1 MFLLEVHLSL
11 CSNFHYFSPSTS
23 GLRVLA
29 MAYGP
34 RLDNLTFAGIIGL
47 EDPPREGVVESVH
60 QLEKGGVKVIMV
72 TGDSKETAIAIA
84 RRCGIL
90 GGGGRS
96 FAAIRDEADSC
107 LAAMPSAEDSSDDE
121 YLNVDLMSSD
131 GYNTDDVEFGQRTL
145 SGAQLDAIGQH
156 NLPDA
161 IVGVKVFYRVAP
173 RHKLALV
180 RALQKHGEVVAMTGD
195 GVNDALSLK
204 VIESI
209 IHSLFV
215 CLSQFYA
222 CNRRPNFLLV

>member
-1 MFLLEVHLSL
+1 MNYLS
-11 CSNFHYFSPSTS
+11 FS

-34 RLDNLTFAGIIGL
+34 ALDNLTFAGIIGL
-47 EDPPREGVVESVH
+47 EDPPREGVVESVN

-90 GGGGRS
+90 GGAP
-96 FAAIRDEADSC
+96 AATLGDEVDSC
-107 LAAMPSAEDSSDDE
+107 LATMSVIPAEDSSDDE
-121 YLNVDLMSSD
+121 YLNIDLRSD
-131 GYNTDDVEFGQRTL
+131 EYSIGDVEYGQRTL

-156 NLPDA
+156 NLPES

-204 VIESI
+204 VSAAFSHNFHFSMASFLI
-209 IHSLFV
+209 
-215 CLSQFYA
+215 CK
-222 CNRRPNFLLV
+222 RRNFAFAYFLRLLTLA

>member
-1 MFLLEVHLSL
+1 
-11 CSNFHYFSPSTS
+11 
-23 GLRVLA
+23 

-34 RLDNLTFAGIIGL
+34 DLDNLTFAGIIGL
-47 EDPPREGVVESVH
+47 EDPPREGVVESVI
-60 QLEKGGVKVIMV
+60 QLQTGGVKVIMV

-90 GGGGRS
+90 GGGNPRDVTVS
-96 FAAIRDEADSC
+96 DEAGSC
-107 LAAMPSAEDSSDDE
+107 LATMHGMSAEDSSDDE
-121 YLNVDLMSSD
+121 YLNIDLMSD
-131 GYNTDDVEFGQRTL
+131 GYNMDDVEYGQHTL

-156 NLPDA
+156 NLPES

-204 VIESI
+204 VSAAF
-209 IHSLFV
+209 SDLFI
-215 CLSQFYA
+215 
-222 CNRRPNFLLV
+222 P

>member
-1 MFLLEVHLSL
+1 
-11 CSNFHYFSPSTS
+11 
-23 GLRVLA
+23 

-90 GGGGRS
+90 GGGGGRS
-96 FAAIRDEADSC
+96 IAAIGDEADSC
-107 LAAMPSAEDSSDDE
+107 LATMLSAEDSSDDE
-121 YLNVDLMSSD
+121 YLNINLMSSD
-131 GYNTDDVEFGQRTL
+131 EYNMDDVEFGQRTL
-145 SGAQLDAIGQH
+145 SGAQLDTIGQH

-180 RALQKHGEVVAMTGD
+180 RALQKNGEVVAMTGD

-204 VIESI
+204 VRAAFTRFVIFLSLNYYSQASNLNCISI
-209 IHSLFV
+209 FFIL
-215 CLSQFYA
+215 
-222 CNRRPNFLLV
+222 RPLTLA

>member
-1 MFLLEVHLSL
+1 MVPHFLS
-11 CSNFHYFSPSTS
+11 FS

-34 RLDNLTFAGIIGL
+34 ALDNLTFAGIIGL
-47 EDPPREGVVESVH
+47 EDPPREGVVESVI

-90 GGGGRS
+90 GGAPVAT
-96 FAAIRDEADSC
+96 FCDEAV
-107 LAAMPSAEDSSDDE
+107 PAEDSSDDE
-121 YLNVDLMSSD
+121 YLNIDLRSD
-131 GYNTDDVEFGQRTL
+131 ENSMYDVEYGQRTL

-156 NLPDA
+156 NLA
-161 IVGVKVFYRVAP
+161 ESIVGVKVFYRVAP

-204 VIESI
+204 VSAAYS
-209 IHSLFV
+209 HS
-215 CLSQFYA
+215 
-222 CNRRPNFLLV
+222 FLLFHDKLIITYL